1 MLHDWQMVQSLLNQQ
16 ADNAIGVENE
26 VCSIG
31 VLISNHTAVQEH
43 QQDLTAKEQLG
54 AETHVKRAISCG
66 V

>member
-1 MLHDWQMVQSLLNQQ
+1 MIEPFLNQQ
-16 ADNAIGVENE
+16 SNNAIGIENE

-31 VLISNHTAVQEH
+31 VLISDHAVVPI
-43 QQDLTAKEQLG
+43 TSAKLDYEEQLG